1 MNFYKTINKDVVF
14 NDITQMYN
22 MLLMDI
28 NSINEIIDINNKVI
42 LLKLLGFINIPEVR
56 NTKLPYKKYN
66 DEQSKYVK
74 VLKERYPNNK
84 ILHISDIN
92 IILEK
97 YNLDFVDVNF
107 YKENIPFKNTIDIT
121 TFKLYQED
129 YRYYKKYNNGQ
140 VEYLSSKYYELI
152 DNNYGIEKEKFK
164 ICTSSKNILGSRNY
178 FWKKTVDCNIVLQQV
193 HSNFY
198 IVITEW

>member
-42 LLKLLGFINIPEVR
+42 LLKLLGFINITEVR

-178 FWKKTVDCNIVLQQV
+178 FWKKIVDCNIVLQQV

-198 IVITEW
+198 IVIT